1 MPDTHRVPVEPP
13 RPATTTETA
22 IPKAH
27 PSTTAKPL
35 PAPKQQTVKED
46 ANGAA
51 NP

>member
-27 PSTTAKPL
+27 ASTAAKAL
-35 PAPKQQTVKED
+35 ATPKQQTVKEH